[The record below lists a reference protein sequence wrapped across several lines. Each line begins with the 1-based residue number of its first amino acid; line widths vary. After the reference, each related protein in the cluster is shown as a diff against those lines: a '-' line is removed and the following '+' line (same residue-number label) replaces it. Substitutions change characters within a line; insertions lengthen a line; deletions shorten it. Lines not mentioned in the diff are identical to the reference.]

1 MENKSLWNRDIKLPL
16 FSPSDNVDTM
26 FHMCVFM
33 FASLIIWIIKTFSA
47 IVYNYRFIEII
58 SINYQ
63 PLSHTSLSAIIPYII
78 ISHYPIHHYQP
89 LSHTSL
95 SAIIPYIIISHYPIH
110 HYQPLSHT
118 SLSAIILIFLD
129 GISINYQPLSHT
141 SLKLDWY
148 FLMVYQSII
157 SHYPIHHWNLT
168 DISWWYINQLSA
180 IIPYIIETWLIF
192 LDGISINYQPLS
204 HTSLKLDWYF
214 LMVYQSII
222 SHYPIHHWNLTDI
235 SWWYIST
242 VISFNDII
250 DNVY

>member
-16 FSPSDNVDTM
+16 FSPSGNVDTM

-95 SAIIPYIIISHYPIH
+95 SAIIPYIIE
-110 HYQPLSHT
+110 T
-118 SLSAIILIFLD
+118 WLIFLD

-214 LMVYQSII
+214 LMVYLHRNI
-222 SHYPIHHWNLTDI
+222 
-235 SWWYIST
+235 
-242 VISFNDII
+242 F
-250 DNVY
+250 